1 VFCSFICQHKTDLT
15 KLPAELSFRDRLFQE
30 LAITHQSFNVLVTKS
45 ALMEINNIKMCIS
58 RIFYPSNIMLVKRV
72 ERTMNIFFCWRQVFV
87 TDKKK
92 MKAYGLK
99 DKPNRIKKGLTQELK
114 AINPGERVIFVGTT
128 SKPQVQCYSML
139 TLHPYFFFIARI
151 IL

>member
-1 VFCSFICQHKTDLT
+1 
-15 KLPAELSFRDRLFQE
+15 
-30 LAITHQSFNVLVTKS
+30 
-45 ALMEINNIKMCIS
+45 
-58 RIFYPSNIMLVKRV
+58 MLVKGI
-72 ERTMNIFFCWRQVFV
+72 ERTMNIFYCGRQVFV

-92 MKAYGLK
+92 IKAYGLK

-128 SKPQVQCYSML
+128 SMPQVQCYLML
-139 TLHPYFFFIARI
+139 TLHPYFFFIAGI

>member
-1 VFCSFICQHKTDLT
+1 M
-15 KLPAELSFRDRLFQE
+15 QE
-30 LAITHQSFNVLVTKS
+30 LVLTHQTFNVLVTKS
-45 ALMEINNIKMCIS
+45 ALMEINNIKMCIF
-58 RIFYPSNIMLVKRV
+58 RIFYPSNIKRI

-128 SKPQVQCYSML
+128 SKPQV
-139 TLHPYFFFIARI
+139 
-151 IL
+151 